1 MSNPNVGPDPGLNA
15 TYGTIPD
22 PVNQEPRRNRRGI
35 AVAGG
40 AVAALIA
47 AGAFYAGSNGDNDG
61 GAGNGTVPA
70 ESSVPFGTSDE
81 ACEDFSDVDAA
92 SDPSYNEDAFL
103 PGYDVIDDK
112 SELAR
117 NYVAGLFDENGPL
130 GHDGDLMSL
139 AAFMAAVGSPAND
152 AEAVDPEYNYAMEFI
167 AKTDRYRNG
176 GIEVAREDC
185 KTARDTAIQT
195 AGYETDWARAGEQVS
210 ILRAL
215 REEVTRD
222 INGFVAEQYVT
233 QENMSGIVFRLR
245 STSDNLDGFAD
256 VLVASDG
263 TMYVKG
269 LTVGNG
275 VKVVLESPI
284 TVSIESTS
292 TSTTIDGGVTPNTQ
306 ENGGVTP
313 TTQENGGTGTTTA
326 TTTGPR
332 PTTGTT
338 TAPTTGTTRPTTPP
352 TTVPPTTTPPSTSPP
367 TTRPTTPPTT
377 TPPTTQP
384 PVDKC
389 DNLAGIQTEVPA
401 GWTVTIVNGKKICKE
416 PQPETQP
423 TDAP

>member
-47 AGAFYAGSNGDNDG
+47 AGAIYAGSNGDNDG

-275 VKVVLESPI
+275 VKVLLESPI

-352 TTVPPTTTPPSTSPP
+352 STSPP
-367 TTRPTTPPTT
+367 TTRPTTPPTTPPTT